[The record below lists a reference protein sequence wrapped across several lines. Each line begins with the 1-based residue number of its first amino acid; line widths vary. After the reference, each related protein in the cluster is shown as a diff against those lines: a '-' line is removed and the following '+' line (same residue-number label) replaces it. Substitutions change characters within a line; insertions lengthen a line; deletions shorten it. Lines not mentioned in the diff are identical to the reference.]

1 MQALAIRLKEKGLKA
16 TPQRIAIYKYLE
28 DSKDHPSAETIYRT
42 LRESHPTMSL
52 ATVYKTLDSLKKA
65 GLLQQLN
72 AVSYTHLFWDSRP
85 SIYARSPKPTAG
97 SPELKNSSS
106 SANS

>member
-42 LRESHPTMSL
+42 PPRIP
-52 ATVYKTLDSLKKA
+52 
-65 GLLQQLN
+65 
-72 AVSYTHLFWDSRP
+72 SYHEP
-85 SIYARSPKPTAG
+85 GHCI
-97 SPELKNSSS
+97 
-106 SANS
+106 